1 MNKENEGTTNEVEAN
16 PYNRKKYWH
25 TEDVMPKQM
34 TQDANSGPA
43 VSDPEVKTGF
53 DYASNTTTDSA
64 NPNVLTTSDS
74 LKATTDKVEDSPLS
88 NVEAKPYTKVDYKK
102 RYDDLKRYYDRKL
115 GEWNNKEG
123 DLKAQLQANRPK
135 YTPPK
140 SEEELKVFKEEYPDI
155 YGVVETVSHLQ
166 SQTEMKGLQ
175 EEVDSLKKANQAL
188 SQREAQLELSKLHP
202 DFNSIKESDDFH
214 NWADSQPMEIKSWI
228 YENNSNGKLAAR
240 AVDLYKKDRGLGLD
254 KKPNEDKQVNRGADL
269 LVKTN
274 EQIQPPTNNK
284 IIFKSS
290 DFERM
295 SDAEFEKREQE
306 ILTAQREGRVIND

>member
-1 MNKENEGTTNEVEAN
+1 MKQDEGKTNEVEAN

-25 TEDVMPKQM
+25 TDDVMPK
-34 TQDANSGPA
+34 TLVSADSGPA
-43 VSDPEVKTGF
+43 EPDPEKKTGF

-64 NPNVLTTSDS
+64 NPNVLSTSETATSD
-74 LKATTDKVEDSPLS
+74 KVLQESAL

-115 GEWNNKEG
+115 GEWSSKEG
-123 DLKAQLQANRPK
+123 DLKAQLRDNRPK

-140 SEEELKVFKEEYPDI
+140 SEEELTAFKKDYPDI

-175 EEVDSLKKANQAL
+175 EEVNSLKKANTAL

-202 DFNSIKESDDFH
+202 DFNQIKESDDFH

-228 YENNSNGKLAAR
+228 YENNSNGRLAAR

-254 KKPNEDKQVNRGADL
+254 KKTTEDNKATQGADL

-274 EQIQPPTNNK
+274 EQIQPPTNSRV
-284 IIFKSS
+284 IFKSS
-290 DFERM
+290 DFEKM
-295 SDAEFEKREQE
+295 SDAEFEKNEKD
-306 ILTAQREGRVIND
+306 ILIAQREGRIINR

>member
-1 MNKENEGTTNEVEAN
+1 MKQDEGKTNEVEAN

-25 TEDVMPKQM
+25 TDDVMPK
-34 TQDANSGPA
+34 TLVSADSGPA
-43 VSDPEVKTGF
+43 EPDPDKKTGF
-53 DYASNTTTDSA
+53 DYATNTTTDSI
-64 NPNVLTTSDS
+64 NPNVLSTS
-74 LKATTDKVEDSPLS
+74 KTATSDKVEDSPLS

-115 GEWNNKEG
+115 GEWSNKEG
-123 DLKAQLQANRPK
+123 DLKAQLRENRPK

-140 SEEELKVFKEEYPDI
+140 SAEELSAFKKDYPDI

-188 SQREAQLELSKLHP
+188 SQREAQLELSKFHP
-202 DFNSIKESDDFH
+202 DFNQIKESDDFH
-214 NWADSQPMEIKSWI
+214 NWADTQPMEIKKWV
-228 YENNSNGKLAAR
+228 YENTSDGKLAAR

-254 KKPNEDKQVNRGADL
+254 KKPQESKTITQGADL

-274 EQIQPPTNNK
+274 EQIQPPTNSRV
-284 IIFKSS
+284 IFKSS
-290 DFERM
+290 DFEKM

>member
-1 MNKENEGTTNEVEAN
+1 MNKENEGTKTVVAN

-43 VSDPEVKTGF
+43 NSDPEVKTGF

-140 SEEELKVFKEEYPDI
+140 SEEELNAFKKDYPDI

-175 EEVDSLKKANQAL
+175 EEVDSLKKANTAL
-188 SQREAQLELSKLHP
+188 SQRDAQLELSKLHP

-290 DFERM
+290 DFDKM

>member
-1 MNKENEGTTNEVEAN
+1 MKQDEGQTKTVEAN

-25 TEDVMPKQM
+25 TEDVMPKSIP
-34 TQDANSGPA
+34 DADSGPA
-43 VSDPEVKTGF
+43 QPDPEKKTGF
-53 DYASNTTTDSA
+53 DFASSTSTNSA
-64 NPNVLTTSDS
+64 NPNILSTSETATSD
-74 LKATTDKVEDSPLS
+74 KVLQESAL
-88 NVEAKPYTKVDYKK
+88 NVESKPYTKVDYKK

-115 GEWNNKEG
+115 GDWNTKEG

-140 SEEELKVFKEEYPDI
+140 SAEELSAFKKDYPDI

-175 EEVDSLKKANQAL
+175 EEVSSLKKANTAL

-202 DFNSIKESDDFH
+202 DFNQIKESDDFH
-214 NWADSQPMEIKSWI
+214 SWADSQPMEIKSWI
-228 YENNSNGKLAAR
+228 YENNSNGRLAAR

-254 KKPNEDKQVNRGADL
+254 KKATEDNKVSQGADL

-274 EQIQPPTNNK
+274 EQIQPPTNNQV
-284 IIFKSS
+284 IFKSS
-290 DFERM
+290 DFEKM
-295 SDAEFEKREQE
+295 SDAEFERNEKE
-306 ILTAQREGRVIND
+306 ILIAQREGRITKG

>member
-25 TEDVMPKQM
+25 TDDVMPK
-34 TQDANSGPA
+34 TLVNADSGPA
-43 VSDPEVKTGF
+43 EPDPVKKTGF
-53 DYASNTTTDSA
+53 DYASNTTTDSV
-64 NPNVLTTSDS
+64 NPNVLSTS
-74 LKATTDKVEDSPLS
+74 KTATSDKVEDSPLS

-115 GEWNNKEG
+115 GEWSNKEG
-123 DLKAQLQANRPK
+123 DLKAQLRDNRPK

-140 SEEELKVFKEEYPDI
+140 SADELSAFKKDYPDI

-188 SQREAQLELSKLHP
+188 SQREAQLELSKFHP
-202 DFNSIKESDDFH
+202 DFNQIKESDDFH
-214 NWADSQPMEIKSWI
+214 NWADTQPMEIKKWV
-228 YENNSNGKLAAR
+228 YENTSDGKLAAR

-290 DFERM
+290 DFDKM